1 MKVNQIYNI
10 VNDVTK
16 EILGESAIVKEDLEN
31 IVDIGTEIFSATSV
45 DNYVKTL
52 VDHIGKVI
60 FVNRPY
66 AGITPRV
73 LMDSWEF
80 GSVLEK
86 ISIDLP
92 EAVENESWEL
102 NDNQQYVQDVFKKP
116 KVSAKFFDKRVTF
129 DIDMSITDRQVKSS
143 FSSLNQLNSF
153 LSMVYNA
160 VDKSLT
166 VKIDSLV
173 MRAINNMIG
182 ETFHNEI
189 PESSNYSTTS
199 TVKAVNLLKLY
210 NDKFG
215 TSLTVEKCMNDKE
228 FLRYAS
234 GIFEL
239 YKFRMARISTLFNV
253 GAKDRFTPADML
265 HVILLADFKVGAN
278 TYLQSDT
285 FNDEFTALPN
295 AEVVPYWQGSG
306 TNYSFN
312 DISNIHINTAS
323 GNEVSASGIVGVM
336 FDRDALGVS
345 CLDRRAT
352 AHYNAKA
359 EFTNNYY
366 KFDAGY
372 FNDLNENFVVFF
384 VA

>member
-1 MKVNQIYNI
+1 MEVKQIYNI

-16 EILGESAIVKEDLEN
+16 EILGETDIVTENLEN
-31 IVDIGTEIFSATSV
+31 VVDIGTEIFSATSV
-45 DNYVKTL
+45 DNYVRTL

-66 AGITPRV
+66 AGIAPRV

-86 ISIDLP
+86 ISVDLP

-116 KVSAKFFDKRVTF
+116 KVSAKFFNKRVTF
-129 DIDMSITDRQVKSS
+129 DIDISITDRQVKGS
-143 FSSLNQLNSF
+143 FSSLDQLNSF
-153 LSMVYNA
+153 LSMIYNA

-166 VKIDSLV
+166 VKIDGLV

-182 ETFHNEI
+182 ETIHNEI
-189 PESSNYSTTS
+189 PESTNYSTTS

-239 YKFRMARISTLFNV
+239 YKSRMARISTLFNV
-253 GAKDRFTPADML
+253 GGKDRFTPSDML

-306 TNYSFN
+306 TDYSFN
-312 DISNIHINTAS
+312 SISDIHINTAS
-323 GNEVSASGIVGVM
+323 GNEVSISGIIGVM

-345 CLDRRAT
+345 CLDRRVT

-359 EFTNNYY
+359 EFTNNFY